1 MLDWKQKEN
10 IVGKNEMVRQH
21 HQFNGH
27 GFQQTPEERK
37 DRQAWH
43 VAVHESQRVRGDL
56 VTEQQKDRKKLH
68 KKESINQQKEK
79 QKTEIEKSMKTKFF
93 FKKKSIKLIT
103 HKKKNQQHQKMNE
116 L

>member
-27 GFQQTPEERK
+27 EFQQTPEERK
-37 DRQAWH
+37 DREAWH

-56 VTEQQKDRKKLH
+56 VTEQQQKDRKKLH

-93 FKKKSIKLIT
+93 FKK
-103 HKKKNQQHQKMNE
+103 NP
-116 L
+116 